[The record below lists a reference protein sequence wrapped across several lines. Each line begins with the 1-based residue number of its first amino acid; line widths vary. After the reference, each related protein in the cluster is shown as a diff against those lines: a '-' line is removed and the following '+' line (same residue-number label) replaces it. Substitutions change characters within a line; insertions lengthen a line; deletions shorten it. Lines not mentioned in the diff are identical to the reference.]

1 MIVRSCFGFVE
12 KTTLN
17 KIIEIIAK
25 FQSSKKSF
33 IKAEQRLNFV
43 NKYLSVGTGVV
54 ESLVSNCNYYID

>member
-1 MIVRSCFGFVE
+1 MIVRSYFGFVE

-17 KIIEIIAK
+17 NIIEIIAK

-33 IKAEQRLNFV
+33 KVEQRLNFV

-54 ESLVSNCNYYID
+54 ESLVSNYNYYIG